1 MVCCR
6 NGLIYFEPNLQRRIF
21 EILNYALRHGGVLFL
36 GKSEA
41 IIGDVYTFLK
51 IPAGLDSF
59 KPQGLLPQP
68 ATIEFQLFVKK
79 ASKLRDLQVSR
90 AFKTNSVDAKNDLFQ
105 IKVSAYESREAT
117 SVLSPV
123 LFLVTFDRDNS
134 SQQVKPGPLVIDGKL
149 ALRSVEL
156 EQEHSSTNEELQSSN
171 EKLETA
177 NEEFQSTN
185 EELMTALGNV

>member
-79 ASKLRDLQVSR
+79 ASKPPCLRDDCIRR
-90 AFKTNSVDAKNDLFQ
+90 AAINTLT
-105 IKVSAYESREAT
+105 E
-117 SVLSPV
+117 
-123 LFLVTFDRDNS
+123 
-134 SQQVKPGPLVIDGKL
+134 
-149 ALRSVEL
+149 
-156 EQEHSSTNEELQSSN
+156 
-171 EKLETA
+171 
-177 NEEFQSTN
+177 
-185 EELMTALGNV
+185 